1 MKIQRFFLLAGKFLF
16 YWIKFL
22 TLILGAAQ
30 AHFFAQEV
38 VDFDEVVEIT
48 TGTPELVTNVTEAE
62 NVTLSDVTEALN
74 VTVTEAATLL
84 ATEAAN
90 VTEETAT
97 IKLETTAGII
107 VPEFNVTFDPFENS
121 TFVFPN
127 VTLPEDN
134 TSSGKIFEW

>member
-1 MKIQRFFLLAGKFLF
+1 MKIQRFILLAGNFKF
-16 YWIKFL
+16 YWNFIFN
-22 TLILGAAQ
+22 TFLGAAQ
-30 AHFFAQEV
+30 ARFFAQEV
-38 VDFDEVVEIT
+38 VFDFDEIEEIT
-48 TGTPELVTNVTEAE
+48 TGNPEIVANVTEAE

-74 VTVTEAATLL
+74 VTVTEAATVA

-127 VTLPEDN
+127 VTLPEDD
-134 TSSGKIFEW
+134 TSSG